1 MFYSPLLNK
10 AASKLTTRGALQYVY
25 QDPNGGEFVASDGKI
40 MLVENNGT
48 PFMAKFWDTITQM
61 PTNCAEEYPDW
72 RAVLLRGVENANRL
86 WFDDKVLLQDGFA
99 IFDRLYTSAKI
110 YQLVKDFIGPDMII
124 SVPNSLGYPIH
135 FTSADKSRQALI
147 MPYQLYPETVDKA
160 EWNVLDPSGTI
171 IHTCKDIREAEIF
184 GLTVRLVGE
193 K

>member
-10 AASKLTTRGALQYVY
+10 AVSKLTTRGALQYVY

-40 MLVENNGT
+40 MLIESGGV
-48 PFMAKFWDTITQM
+48 PFMNKFWDTITQM

-72 RAVLLRGVENANRL
+72 RAVLLYWIENDKRL
-86 WFDDKVLLQDGFA
+86 YFADRVRFQKGLA

-124 SVPNSLGYPIH
+124 NIPNCVDHPIY
-135 FTSADKSRQALI
+135 FRNADKSHQALI
-147 MPYQLYPETVDKA
+147 MPYSIFPKYLKEYRWE
-160 EWNVLDPSGTI
+160 VLDPQGTI
-171 IHTCKDIREAEIF
+171 IHTCKDIREAELF
-184 GLTVRLVGE
+184 DLTVRLVGE

>member
-147 MPYQLYPETVDKA
+147 MPYMLYPETVDKA

>member
-25 QDPNGGEFVASDGKI
+25 QDPNSGDFVASDGTV
-40 MLVENNGT
+40 MLVESNGT

-72 RAVLLRGVENANRL
+72 RAVLLRSVENAKRL

-99 IFDRLYTSAKI
+99 IFDRLYTSAKN
-110 YQLVKDFIGPDMII
+110 YQLVKDFIGPEMVINI
-124 SVPNSLGYPIH
+124 SNALG
-135 FTSADKSRQALI
+135 SAIYFRNADASRQALI
-147 MPYQLYPETVDKA
+147 SSFNTAFENVKERQ
-160 EWNVLDPSGTI
+160 WNVLDASGTI
-171 IHTCKDIREAEIF
+171 IYTTSDIREAELF
-184 GLTVRLVGE
+184 GLTVQLVGE

>member
-25 QDPNGGEFVASDGKI
+25 QDPNGGEFVASDGTV

-61 PTNCAEEYPDW
+61 PTDCAEEYPDW

-86 WFDDKVLLQDGFA
+86 WFDDRVKLNKGLV

-110 YQLVKDFIGPDMII
+110 YQLVKDFIGPDII
-124 SVPNSLGYPIH
+124 INIPSFLGRPLY
-135 FTSADKSRQALI
+135 FRNDDKSRQALI
-147 MPYQLYPETVDKA
+147 MPYMLYPETVNKA

-171 IHTCKDIREAEIF
+171 IHTCKDIREAELF
-184 GLTVRLVGE
+184 GLTIKLVGD

>member
-10 AASKLTTRGALQYVY
+10 AASKLTTRGALQYVH
-25 QDPNGGEFVASDGKI
+25 QDPNSSEFVASDGKI
-40 MLVENNGT
+40 MLVESGGA
-48 PFMAKFWDTITQM
+48 PFMNKFWDTITQM

-72 RAVLLRGVENANRL
+72 RAVLLRGVENASNL
-86 WFDDKVLLQDGFA
+86 YSADKVLLQDGFA
-99 IFDRLYTSAKI
+99 IFEQLYTSAKY

-124 SVPNSLGYPIH
+124 NIPRLFGDPLYFRN
-135 FTSADKSRQALI
+135 ADKSRQALI
-147 MPYQLYPETVDKA
+147 MCYQLYPETVDKA

-184 GLTVRLVGE
+184 GLTVKLVGE

>member
-1 MFYSPLLNK
+1 MFYSPFLNK

-25 QDPNGGEFVASDGKI
+25 QDPNSCEFVASDGTV

-99 IFDRLYTSAKI
+99 IFDQLYTSAKI

-124 SVPNSLGYPIH
+124 NIPNSLG
-135 FTSADKSRQALI
+135 SAIYFRNAGKSRQALI
-147 MPYQLYPETVDKA
+147 MPYMLYPETVDKA
-160 EWNVLDPSGTI
+160 KWNVLDACGTI
-171 IHTCKDIREAEIF
+171 IHTTRDIREAEIF
-184 GLTVRLVGE
+184 GLTVKLAGE

>member
-40 MLVENNGT
+40 MLVENGGV
-48 PFMAKFWDTITQM
+48 PFMNKFWDTITQM

-72 RAVLLRGVENANRL
+72 RAVLLRGVENAKRL

-99 IFDRLYTSAKI
+99 IFNKLYVSAKY
-110 YQLVKDFIGPDMII
+110 YQLVKDFIGPDITI
-124 SVPNSLGYPIH
+124 NIPNCLGDPIY
-135 FTSADKSRQALI
+135 FRNADKSRQALI
-147 MPYQLYPETVDKA
+147 MPYTLYPETVDKA
-160 EWNVLDPSGTI
+160 EWQVLDPSGTI
-171 IHTCKDIREAEIF
+171 IHTCKDIREAELF

>member
-40 MLVENNGT
+40 MLIESGAA

-110 YQLVKDFIGPDMII
+110 YQLVKDFIGPDII
-124 SVPNSLGYPIH
+124 INIPALFGDPLYFRN
-135 FTSADKSRQALI
+135 ADKSRQALI
-147 MPYQLYPETVDKA
+147 MAYELYPETVDKA
-160 EWNVLDPSGTI
+160 KWQILDARGTI
-171 IHTCKDIREAEIF
+171 IHTCKDIKEAELF
-184 GLTVRLVGE
+184 GLTVKLVGE

>member
-25 QDPNGGEFVASDGKI
+25 QDPNGGEFVASDGTV
-40 MLVENNGT
+40 MLVESGGA
-48 PFMAKFWDTITQM
+48 PFMNKFWDTITQM

-110 YQLVKDFIGPDMII
+110 YQLVKDFIGPDII
-124 SVPNSLGYPIH
+124 INIPGLFGDPLYFRN
-135 FTSADKSRQALI
+135 ADKSRQALI
-147 MPYQLYPETVDKA
+147 MCYQLYPETVDKA
-160 EWNVLDPSGTI
+160 EWQILDARGTI
-171 IHTCKDIREAEIF
+171 IHTTRDIREAELF